1 MRSYPPSDAELVAR
15 ARALPDHHRHRL
27 RELVADLDDLRRRM
41 TRRTSSMLTPGPA
54 NVVWPDYSD
63 EALEL
68 YHLLHASGVA
78 VRADWGSWLDRLDDL
93 DRAHQAS
100 HHVSVADA
108 VRYVSAVLHRDRAVE
123 GTYGTAIANG
133 SLLRSVAVIVDA
145 RATDDHAGGT

>member
-1 MRSYPPSDAELVAR
+1 
-15 ARALPDHHRHRL
+15 
-27 RELVADLDDLRRRM
+27 
-41 TRRTSSMLTPGPA
+41 MLTPGPA

-78 VRADWGSWLDRLDDL
+78 VRVDWRSWLDRLDDL
-93 DRAHQAS
+93 DQASHEAHQAP

-108 VRYVSAVLHRDRAVE
+108 VRYVSAILHHDRAVE

-145 RATDDHAGGT
+145 GATDDHAGGT